1 MKKISNTSIV
11 YFALAMAAGVFYRE
25 FTKFNGFTGFTT
37 LGVVHTHLLVLGMVM
52 FLVIALFGLHDKAL
66 LRERSFSR
74 FFVLYNIGLPL
85 MAVMM
90 TVRGIVQVQGMGIST
105 GMSAMISG
113 IAGISHIMML
123 IAFILLF
130 ISLKKTFIK
139 E

>member
-1 MKKISNTSIV
+1 MKKIFNTSIA
-11 YFALAMAAGVFYRE
+11 YFASAMAAGVFYRE
-25 FTKFNGFTGFTT
+25 FTRFDGFTGVTT
-37 LGVVHTHLLVLGMVM
+37 LGVVHTHLLVLGMV
-52 FLVIALFGLHDKAL
+52 
-66 LRERSFSR
+66 
-74 FFVLYNIGLPL
+74 
-85 MAVMM
+85 
-90 TVRGIVQVQGMGIST
+90 IST